1 MVSSK
6 FLATLCSP
14 DEDGSKTYSVI
25 TQRSHQHL
33 PSALSFSGNLS
44 LSEHSLQFPGTPA
57 VGSIAFAMWMNDKD
71 LWSNPLSLRMMHHQ
85 RFEIAL
91 KRRYRPCSA
100 VMAFGDIGAH
110 FHEFSLS
117 RSVGYGL
124 AIVGR
129 LTDKSWLFCI
139 NWKD

>member
-1 MVSSK
+1 MPNGFLEISCNTFSTLMKTDPRLTVSSPK
-6 FLATLCSP
+6 DPISIF
-14 DEDGSKTYSVI
+14 
-25 TQRSHQHL
+25 HL
-33 PSALSFSGNLS
+33 RYHFREIS

-57 VGSIAFAMWMNDKD
+57 VGSMYIYPFVSDTAISEQSS
-71 LWSNPLSLRMMHHQ
+71 LLRMMHHQ

-129 LTDKSWLFCI
+129 LTDKSWLFA
-139 NWKD
+139 